1 MYSTKYNYT
10 DYNGNSYIA
19 FKRKTASSVQYKYTK
34 NIGNAT
40 CKIYLEFSIDNATGK
55 WIHINLAGWELSN
68 GFKTGE
74 TVFYNALS
82 SGIHEILYLYVNI
95 VGPQRTSE
103 TDENIYT
110 TYKYLHDNRNNC
122 QAADRQDVEGSK
134 IINWQTYTVQEP
146 SYLSTIYS

>member
-1 MYSTKYNYT
+1 MYSIKYNYT